1 MTSPVPTSD
10 PPRHTFDTAGR
21 RNGTSTATART
32 IANVVL
38 VTAGAAAA
46 YAVLSNPKG
55 RRLARRL
62 LRMWLGASVPM
73 YLLAEA
79 GRAWVEAGRR
89 A

>member
-1 MTSPVPTSD
+1 MTST
-10 PPRHTFDTAGR
+10 
-21 RNGTSTATART
+21 TARS

-38 VTAGAAAA
+38 VTAGAAVA

-55 RRLARRL
+55 RRIAGRL
-62 LRMWLGASVPM
+62 LRAWLGASVPM

-79 GRAWVEAGRR
+79 GRAWVETGRR